1 MTMRTF
7 AQRAYMPLPRHSA
20 ASPVPNRRC
29 FLLPRTDENLLRLFR
44 LHTGPSLPLPCREE
58 PATPFHKGL
67 PFEEGCLT
75 GSSHLRGPL
84 SPWGDLEG
92 PQTSSPEQSCE
103 DLSSGCAKGLLG
115 TGQGPGFQTHQS
127 STGPLPLSSPEI
139 LGKLLSLWES
149 RFSYLSNGISRKN
162 SLAELL

>member
-58 PATPFHKGL
+58 PATPSTRAF
-67 PFEEGCLT
+67 
-75 GSSHLRGPL
+75 PL
-84 SPWGDLEG
+84 KKAASQG
-92 PQTSSPEQSCE
+92 QVTSE
-103 DLSSGCAKGLLG
+103 D
-115 TGQGPGFQTHQS
+115 P
-127 STGPLPLSSPEI
+127 
-139 LGKLLSLWES
+139 
-149 RFSYLSNGISRKN
+149 
-162 SLAELL
+162 